1 MVLLQFG
8 IPNSRNETFAQLNA
22 RSMSFIVPG
31 ILLGHY
37 LDKSIAKLS
46 LGLKQ
51 SVALQTFLNIAII
64 FTINKISFEYAKEFQ
79 ITFAG
84 LFFSSLYFGMQTNYI
99 ENIKSILN

>member
-1 MVLLQFG
+1 MALLKFG
-8 IPNSRNETFAQLNA
+8 IQNSRDETFVQLNV

-37 LDKSIAKLS
+37 LDKAISRLNLDTKHA
-46 LGLKQ
+46 
-51 SVALQTFLNIAII
+51 VALQTFLNIAVI

-99 ENIKSILN
+99 ENIKTLLN